1 MFRKE
6 GEIIMPSKRDQRNM
20 YKINQNKSIR
30 SGPKRHVSD
39 LDKNSRTYRRLAKKG
54 KIDELLAI
62 PIVYKK

>member
-1 MFRKE
+1 
-6 GEIIMPSKRDQRNM
+6 M

-39 LDKNSRTYRRLAKKG
+39 LDKNSRTYRRLVKKG

>member
-6 GEIIMPSKRDQRNM
+6 GEIIMPKKNHRDMLQ
-20 YKINQNKSIR
+20 INLNQSIR

-39 LDKNSRTYRRLAKKG
+39 LDKNSRTYRRLVKKG
-54 KIDELLAI
+54 KIDELLSI

>member
-1 MFRKE
+1 
-6 GEIIMPSKRDQRNM
+6 MPSKRAQRNM
-20 YKINQNKSIR
+20 MKINQNQSIR

-39 LDKNSRTYRRLAKKG
+39 LDKNSRTYRRLVKKG

>member
-6 GEIIMPSKRDQRNM
+6 GEIIMPSKRAQRNM
-20 YKINQNKSIR
+20 MKIHQNQSIR

-39 LDKNSRTYRRLAKKG
+39 LDKNSRTYRRLVKKG
-54 KIDELLAI
+54 KIDELLSI

>member
-6 GEIIMPSKRDQRNM
+6 GEIIMTSKKTQRNM
-20 YKINQNKSIR
+20 QKINQNSSIR

-39 LDKNSRTYRRLAKKG
+39 LDKNSRTYRRLVKKG

-62 PIVYKK
+62 PIKKI

>member
-1 MFRKE
+1 
-6 GEIIMPSKRDQRNM
+6 MPKKNHRDMLQVNRN
-20 YKINQNKSIR
+20 QSIR

-39 LDKNSRTYRRLAKKG
+39 LDKNSRTYRRLVKKG